1 MIRFSAAAVALLLA
15 PLSAQ
20 IPPGAAERIE
30 RVVLERMEA
39 AGIPGLS
46 VGVSVGEADP
56 WLAGFGFADVENAV
70 PVRPDSVFRFASI
83 SKPLTAVA
91 AMALVEQGRL
101 DLDAPIQRYVP
112 SFPAKPWPVTLRQL
126 LSHQSG
132 IRHYKGDE
140 FASTRHYGSVRE
152 ALAIFADDPLEHEPG
167 TKYLYSTYGFN
178 LAGAA
183 VEAAAGMPYWQWT
196 SQKVIQPAAAGSLR
210 PDHVYQLIP
219 YRVRGYLRSQEGVL
233 MNCGLADTSNKL
245 PGGGW
250 VGTAESLLRVGTSLM
265 QGKLLSPETLKLMWT
280 PVPLKDGKATGYGL
294 GWGVNRIGTETY
306 YEHSGG
312 QQGASTHWIVMPGRR
327 IQVVVLANLES
338 APAADIA
345 RGILA
350 EMFRD

>member
-1 MIRFSAAAVALLLA
+1 MRRSLTAAFAVLLV

-20 IPPGAAERIE
+20 VPPGAVERLE
-30 RVVLERMEA
+30 RFTVERMEA

-46 VGVSVGEADP
+46 VAVSVGGADP

-70 PVRPDSVFRFASI
+70 PVRPESVFRFASI
-83 SKPLTAVA
+83 SKPLTAIA
-91 AMALVEQGRL
+91 ALVLVQQGRL
-101 DLDAPIQRYVP
+101 DLDAPVQRYVP
-112 SFPAKPWPVTLRQL
+112 YFPEKQWPVTVRQL
-126 LSHQSG
+126 LSHQAG

-140 FASTRHYGSVRE
+140 FASTRHYSSLRE
-152 ALAIFADDPLEHEPG
+152 ALAVFAADPLEHEPG
-167 TKYLYSTYGFN
+167 TKYVYSTYGFN

-196 SQKVIQPAAAGSLR
+196 AQQVLLPAGADSLR

-219 YRVRGYLRSQEGVL
+219 YRVRGYLRSPEGVL

-250 VGTAESLLRVGTSLM
+250 VGTAESLLRVGNALM
-265 QGKLLSPETLKLMWT
+265 EGKLLAPETLRAMWT
-280 PVPLKDGKATGYGL
+280 PVPLKDGKSTGYGL
-294 GWGVNRIGTETY
+294 GWGVNRLGAEIY

-312 QQGASTHWIVMPGRR
+312 QQGASTHWIVMPGKKV
-327 IQVVVLANLES
+327 QVVVLANLES
-338 APAADIA
+338 APATDIA

-350 EMFRD
+350 ELIRD